1 MTNLYFFY
9 HKSCLLLLALKVIK
23 LLVDNQLIPL
33 PIRPKSISFEE
44 SCYKRS
50 QVKKIA
56 VTLLYCLRFST
67 SKDKGPKTDLE
78 KYYKFSASFE
88 FLWNSNFAFFW

>member
-1 MTNLYFFY
+1 MLI
-9 HKSCLLLLALKVIK
+9 ALKVMK

-33 PIRPKSISFEE
+33 PIWPKNISFEE

-56 VTLLYCLRFST
+56 VTLLCCLRFST

-88 FLWNSNFAFFW
+88 FLWNSNFAFLW

>member
-1 MTNLYFFY
+1 MLI
-9 HKSCLLLLALKVIK
+9 ALKVMK
-23 LLVDNQLIPL
+23 LLVNNQLIPL
-33 PIRPKSISFEE
+33 PAWAKSISFEE

-56 VTLLYCLRFST
+56 VTLLCCLCFST

-78 KYYKFSASFE
+78 KYYKCSVSFE
-88 FLWNSNFAFFW
+88 FLWNSNFAFLW